1 MDALGIKYM
10 PERLWNYD
18 ETGLFYVVKPG
29 RAITAVDKRYVYKRV
44 YANRA
49 ECAKFYPTSDQLGLF
64 QLNGGGDDQNNVVSP
79 SLGNSIEA
87 KKEIS
92 TKNDEEPNVQSN
104 KFEESIAALD
114 NNQHNCATETLESI
128 AIKELLEAH
137 DKANCVG
144 MFIKCRTS
152 QNCFPQTK
160 LLHDALL
167 YSVVQPPAGS
177 QSASAGADDGFT
189 VVLHRKNNSANSNAR
204 EDPRV
209 QRSRVRKLLTEA
221 QNTPSTS
228 SGESLVV
235 QMTKRKH
242 QVDAEESS
250 LEDYERV
257 PVENFGMALLK
268 GMGWKEGKG
277 IGKKPRVVETITQV
291 PRPRGVGL
299 GAMITL
305 PVQNEEDP
313 EKPLRVSTQ
322 VSIISGSYK
331 KCSGTIKGYQ
341 DFGRVMVYIASKNV
355 TVSVNES
362 AVVVLEKKNPRGKL
376 DIKQSHGSTT
386 NEIDRSRYFRQDCGY
401 HFDKR

>member
-1 MDALGIKYM
+1 MTNHETVRDFYEKLGTLMDALGIKYM

-64 QLNGGGDDQNNVVSP
+64 QNGGGDDQNNVVSP

-167 YSVVQPPAGS
+167 YLGHSLRQQALMMVLQLCCIVKTIQRIPMRARIRGF
-177 QSASAGADDGFT
+177 SA
-189 VVLHRKNNSANSNAR
+189 
-204 EDPRV
+204 
-209 QRSRVRKLLTEA
+209 
-221 QNTPSTS
+221 
-228 SGESLVV
+228 
-235 QMTKRKH
+235 
-242 QVDAEESS
+242 
-250 LEDYERV
+250 
-257 PVENFGMALLK
+257 
-268 GMGWKEGKG
+268 
-277 IGKKPRVVETITQV
+277 
-291 PRPRGVGL
+291 
-299 GAMITL
+299 
-305 PVQNEEDP
+305 
-313 EKPLRVSTQ
+313 RVS
-322 VSIISGSYK
+322 
-331 KCSGTIKGYQ
+331 
-341 DFGRVMVYIASKNV
+341 
-355 TVSVNES
+355 ES
-362 AVVVLEKKNPRGKL
+362 
-376 DIKQSHGSTT
+376 
-386 NEIDRSRYFRQDCGY
+386 C
-401 HFDKR
+401 

>member
-1 MDALGIKYM
+1 
-10 PERLWNYD
+10 
-18 ETGLFYVVKPG
+18 
-29 RAITAVDKRYVYKRV
+29 
-44 YANRA
+44 
-49 ECAKFYPTSDQLGLF
+49 
-64 QLNGGGDDQNNVVSP
+64 
-79 SLGNSIEA
+79 
-87 KKEIS
+87 
-92 TKNDEEPNVQSN
+92 
-104 KFEESIAALD
+104 
-114 NNQHNCATETLESI
+114 
-128 AIKELLEAH
+128 
-137 DKANCVG
+137 
-144 MFIKCRTS
+144 
-152 QNCFPQTK
+152 
-160 LLHDALL
+160 
-167 YSVVQPPAGS
+167 
-177 QSASAGADDGFT
+177 
-189 VVLHRKNNSANSNAR
+189 
-204 EDPRV
+204 
-209 QRSRVRKLLTEA
+209 
-221 QNTPSTS
+221 
-228 SGESLVV
+228 
-235 QMTKRKH
+235 MTKRKH

-362 AVVVLEKKNPRGKL
+362 AVVVLEKKIPRGKL

-401 HFDKR
+401 HFDKSNKIPEGRGFPQPLDLPTIWFRPVSSDCSS